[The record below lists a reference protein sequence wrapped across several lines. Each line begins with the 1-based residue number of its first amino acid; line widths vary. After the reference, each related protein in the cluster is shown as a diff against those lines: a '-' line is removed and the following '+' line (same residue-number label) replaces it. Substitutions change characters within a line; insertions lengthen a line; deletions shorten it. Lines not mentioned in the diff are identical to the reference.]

1 MKENFREFVERLS
14 DLDNPI
20 GDLCFDLLRDKEF
33 NWDWSAEEVREYVK
47 SLPSAYCSYLEDA
60 VEGFLKEFD
69 KFCKE

>member
-20 GDLCFDLLRDKEF
+20 GDLCFDILRDEEF
-33 NWDWSAEEVREYVK
+33 NWDWGAEEVREYIE
-47 SLPSAYCSYLEDA
+47 SLPSTYGSYLEDA

-69 KFCKE
+69 KYCKE

>member
-20 GDLCFDLLRDKEF
+20 GDLCFDFLRYEEF
-33 NWDWSAEEVREYVK
+33 NWDWSAEEVRKYVK
-47 SLPSAYCSYLEDA
+47 SLPSAYGSYLEDA